1 MSFRER
7 FASTFFGGLWPGRL
21 SWIVLLTL
29 VLAGLVAVQIR
40 GHAPGR
46 ETRATQH
53 ILEEKG
59 ATVIRVLEAASRTT
73 MRPRMANM
81 RLQYLF
87 EEISRQPDVI
97 FVALLTPSGYV
108 IEYSGENMA
117 GRSFLSPESMRR
129 LDVRMNEGAA
139 GLVLDKELVLAV
151 YRFFTPMQ
159 KLAPPAG
166 HGEHDLP
173 GPGAM
178 MGAMMDSMM
187 GHGTGPGAEAF
198 RFAQNEPP
206 AFLPLPPLA
215 QVGPEV
221 LLYPA
226 RGNDFPIPGSQA
238 PPVIMV
244 GFDAKPLKAGLAA
257 DQRYTRLLSG
267 LVFAW
272 GLIVALCL
280 FWFQHARAAKLR
292 LQEEVRRREQLVTA
306 GDLAAGVAHELRNP
320 LSSIKGY
327 ATYFASRFPD
337 NSPDK
342 EAAQVLAQ
350 ETERL
355 NRAITNLINFARPSA
370 IDPRPTDLN
379 ALVSHSLNLIRR
391 DAESRRVDIVWNP
404 GNPPL
409 LLLDPDRFSQ
419 ALLNVLLNALE
430 AMPDGGV
437 LTLTTSPGAGGATLT
452 VADTGV
458 GLAPEAAAR
467 VFDPYFTTKSQGTGL
482 GLSIVSKII
491 EAHNASVSIRPGPQ
505 GGAIVSFAALRRAGK
520 DERPRPDQVD
530 SHPAPSPARQP

>member
-1 MSFRER
+1 MSFRGR
-7 FASTFFGGLWPGRL
+7 FASTFVGGLWPGLL
-21 SWIVLLTL
+21 SWIALVVL
-29 VLAGLVAVQIR
+29 VLVGLVAVQIR
-40 GHAPGR
+40 GQAPGR

-73 MRPRMANM
+73 MRPHMANM
-81 RLQYLF
+81 RMQYLF

-108 IEYSGENMA
+108 LEYSGENMA

-129 LDVRMNEGAA
+129 LDVRMNEGSA
-139 GLVLDKELVLAV
+139 GLALDKELVLAV

-159 KLAPPAG
+159 RLAPPAG
-166 HGEHDLP
+166 HGDHDLP
-173 GPGAM
+173 GPGLVVGGM
-178 MGAMMDSMM
+178 MGAMMEGMM
-187 GHGTGPGAEAF
+187 GRMAGPDAGVF
-198 RFAQNEPP
+198 RFGQNGPP
-206 AFLPLPPLA
+206 ALPPLA
-215 QVGPEV
+215 QVGPEA
-221 LLYPA
+221 LLH
-226 RGNDFPIPGSQA
+226 PGLPDNLSMPPGQA

-272 GLIVALCL
+272 GLIGALCL
-280 FWFQHARAAKLR
+280 FWFQHARASKRR

-337 NSPDK
+337 SSPDK
-342 EAAQVLAQ
+342 EAAQVLVQ

-370 IDPRPTDLN
+370 IAPRPTDLN
-379 ALVSHSLNLIRR
+379 ALVIHNLNLIRR
-391 DAESRRVDIVWNP
+391 DAESRRVDIAWNP
-404 GNPPL
+404 GNLPL

-430 AMPDGGV
+430 AMPDGGT
-437 LTLTTSPGAGGATLT
+437 LTLATSLGSGGASLT

-458 GLAPEAAAR
+458 GLAPESVAR

-482 GLSIVSKII
+482 GLSIVSKIV
-491 EAHNASVSIRPGPQ
+491 EAHNASVGIRPGQ
-505 GGAIVSFAALRRAGK
+505 NGGAVVSFTALRRAGK
-520 DERPRPDQVD
+520 DERPD
-530 SHPAPSPARQP
+530 PSPARRP